1 MVNYGRFR
9 CFPMSHALLAQRM
22 ALKVYAACLSP
33 SGVVSPF
40 ISAPYILR
48 MHRLMFLAVLIACVH
63 QFRASRM
70 SAWHLWSH
78 RHASSP
84 LFPCMK
90 KFRRHLPAGTFIS
103 CLLLHHN
110 NITVA
115 YSHSLSFTLIFKN
128 DIYFLQCCLVQSE
141 YMLNTDIHINSYL
154 LPLLK

>member
-9 CFPMSHALLAQRM
+9 RFSMSQTFLTQRV
-22 ALKVYAACLSP
+22 ASKIYAACLSP

-90 KFRRHLPAGTFIS
+90 KFRRHLLPELSSLVCFFIITIS
-103 CLLLHHN
+103 QCHTLILSHLL
-110 NITVA
+110 
-115 YSHSLSFTLIFKN
+115 SSLSFH
-128 DIYFLQCCLVQSE
+128 QRSE
-141 YMLNTDIHINSYL
+141 
-154 LPLLK
+154 